1 MAVGSTVPHYIALQ
15 LAFLILGLVVPYYI
29 FKKMTEDGKMEEAA
43 ADYVLLKD
51 E

>member
-1 MAVGSTVPHYIALQ
+1 MPVGSTVPHYIALQ
-15 LAFLILGLVVPYYI
+15 LAFLSLGLVVPYYI

-43 ADYVLLKD
+43 DYVLLKD